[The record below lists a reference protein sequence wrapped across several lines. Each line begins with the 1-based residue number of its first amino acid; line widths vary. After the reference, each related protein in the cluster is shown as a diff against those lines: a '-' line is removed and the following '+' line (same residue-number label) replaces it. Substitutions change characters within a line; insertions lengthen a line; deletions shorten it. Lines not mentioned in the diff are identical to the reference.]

1 MKFGIHPTSLIQDDE
16 SAYSAANS
24 RLSARLERLEDLIVN
39 LSYRLTPVL
48 DTIICQETSALG
60 DQAAKFAA
68 SSTPAPLVAALE
80 RHAVRADKLGD
91 EVSELLN
98 RLCL

>member
-1 MKFGIHPTSLIQDDE
+1 MKFGIPPTSLIQDDE

-24 RLSARLERLEDLIVN
+24 RLSARLERLEDLIAN
-39 LSYRLTPVL
+39 LSHRLTPVL
-48 DTIICQETSALG
+48 DPSSSAHS

-68 SSTPAPLVAALE
+68 ASIPAPLVAVLE
-80 RHAVRADKLGD
+80 HHAVRADKLGD
-91 EVSELLN
+91 EVSELLS

>member
-1 MKFGIHPTSLIQDDE
+1 MKFGIPPTSLIQDDE

-24 RLSARLERLEDLIVN
+24 QLSARLERLEDLIAN
-39 LSYRLTPVL
+39 LSHRLTPVL
-48 DTIICQETSALG
+48 DPCQEVPAHG
-60 DQAAKFAA
+60 DQAVKFAT
-68 SSTPAPLVAALE
+68 SSMPAPLVAALE
-80 RHAVRADKLGD
+80 HHTVRADKLSN

>member
-1 MKFGIHPTSLIQDDE
+1 MTFGIHPTSLIQDDE

-24 RLSARLERLEDLIVN
+24 RLSARLEYLEDLIAN

-48 DTIICQETSALG
+48 DNIICQKTSALG
-60 DQAAKFAA
+60 DQAVKLAA

-80 RHAVRADKLGD
+80 HHAVRADKLSN
-91 EVSELLN
+91 EVSELLS

>member
-1 MKFGIHPTSLIQDDE
+1 MKFGTPPTALIQDHE

-24 RLSARLERLEDLIVN
+24 QLSARLERLEDLIAN
-39 LSYRLTPVL
+39 LSHRLTPVL
-48 DTIICQETSALG
+48 DPEASAHG

-68 SSTPAPLVAALE
+68 APMPAPLVAALE
-80 RHAVRADKLGD
+80 HHAVRADKLSN
-91 EVSELLN
+91 EVSELLS